1 MKNLFLALII
11 IFNFQD
17 AISQGKNTVNLEFL
31 GKSVIYSVNF
41 ERQIFEKRNNYLSAT
56 VGFGILPLKNV

>member
-17 AISQGKNTVNLEFL
+17 AISQGKNTINLEF
-31 GKSVIYSVNF
+31 
-41 ERQIFEKRNNYLSAT
+41 
-56 VGFGILPLKNV
+56 